1 MMKNYSANYDEGGG
15 FGRDR
20 RIPSLSGRAS
30 GLVAA
35 IVIIVVIVG
44 VLAISGFVQ
53 VPAGTRG
60 VLLTFGKVE
69 DKILQTGLNFKI
81 PFAQTVVY
89 MNVQIQKAEST
100 ESTATQDLQEISAT
114 IAVNFR
120 LNPNA
125 VNRIYRDLRSDYVT
139 RVIKPNIEESL
150 KATTSQFTAEE
161 LVTKRAIVKSTFDDI
176 LAERL
181 AIFNIEVVSVSLTDF
196 QFSPSFASAIEGK
209 VTAEQEALQAKNKL
223 EQVRYEAQQQVI
235 QAEAEKNATIAR
247 AHGNA
252 QAQVIKANATSRA
265 ISLITSQMTP
275 EYARYL
281 WLVQWDGKLPAVFGG
296 DSQGLMP
303 DISSLTAQSEL
314 QPPEFG
320 RDTAVDYVLHTHEG
334 LGAIQTPSSWQIHDL
349 TPGLVGASNL
359 QYVGDGWIVN
369 VSYPVVQHPNYTV
382 KIEYSGDVS
391 FHWKGAVDQ
400 SGNVEELEYS
410 ITR

>member
-20 RIPSLSGRAS
+20 RIPSLTGRAS
-30 GLVAA
+30 VLVAA
-35 IVIIVVIVG
+35 IVIIVIIVG

-53 VPAGTRG
+53 VPSGSRG

-69 DKILQTGLNFKI
+69 DKILQTGLNLKM
-81 PFAQTVVY
+81 PFAQTVVF

-100 ESTATQDLQEISAT
+100 ESTATKDLQEISTT

-120 LNPNA
+120 LNPSA
-125 VNRIYRDLRSDYVT
+125 VNQIYRDLRSDYVV

-150 KATTSQFTAEE
+150 KATTAQFTAEE
-161 LVTKRAIVKSTFDDI
+161 LITKRAIVKSTFDDI
-176 LAERL
+176 LAERIS
-181 AIFNIEVVSVSLTDF
+181 IFNIEVVSVSLTDF
-196 QFSPSFASAIEGK
+196 QFSPSFSAAIEGK
-209 VTAEQEALQAKNKL
+209 VSAEQEAFQARNKL
-223 EQVRYEAQQQVI
+223 EQVRYEAQQQI
-235 QAEAEKNATIAR
+235 IKAEAEKNATIAR
-247 AHGNA
+247 ALGNA
-252 QAQVIKANATSRA
+252 QAQVIKANSTASA

-296 DSQGLMP
+296 DSQGLMF
-303 DISSLTAQSEL
+303 DISSLTLRSEL

-320 RDTAVDYVLHTHEG
+320 RDTAVDYVLHAHGG
-334 LGAIQTPSSWQIHDL
+334 LGDIQAPSSWESHDL

-359 QYVGDGWIVN
+359 QYVGEGWIVN
-369 VSYPVVQHPNYTV
+369 VSYPVVQYPNYSV
-382 KIEYSGDVS
+382 KIEYSGDIS

-400 SGNVEELEYS
+400 SGNIEELEYS